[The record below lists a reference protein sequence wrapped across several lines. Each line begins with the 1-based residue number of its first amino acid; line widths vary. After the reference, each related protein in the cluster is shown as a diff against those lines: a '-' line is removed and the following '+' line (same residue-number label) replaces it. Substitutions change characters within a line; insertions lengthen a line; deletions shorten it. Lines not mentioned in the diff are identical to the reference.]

1 MIKPALTTAF
11 ATVILRY
18 SLPCNPERRIAHRG
32 SAIIRLLPASAKA
45 IYGHRSDSFD
55 PFPTIKT
62 RSATPSSLAA
72 EKADPAAPVSTL
84 DSTL

>member
-1 MIKPALTTAF
+1 MIKPALTTGF
-11 ATVILRY
+11 ATVILQY
-18 SLPCNPERRIAHRG
+18 ALPCNPGRRIAHSG
-32 SAIIRLLPASAKA
+32 NAIIRLLPAFAKA

-55 PFPTIKT
+55 PLPTIKT
-62 RSATPSSLAA
+62 RSATSTSLAT

>member
-1 MIKPALTTAF
+1 MIEPAFTTGF
-11 ATVILRY
+11 ATVILQY
-18 SLPCNPERRIAHRG
+18 ALPCNPGRRIADKS
-32 SAIIRLLPASAKA
+32 SAIIRLLLASAKA

-55 PFPTIKT
+55 PFPTIRT
-62 RSATPSSLAA
+62 RSATPSSLAT